1 MKKFQGKALALV
13 VFESAMAVFYF
24 LLGLWLVLADTA
36 VVLIENKTIR
46 IILGVLFVLYG
57 AFRIYRAIR
66 KVFIDE

>member
-13 VFESAMAVFYF
+13 VFESVMAVFYF

-36 VVLIENKTIR
+36 VLLIENKTIR
-46 IILGVLFVLYG
+46 IILGVLFIVYG